1 MSRPG
6 SSRPGATSS
15 VYPERPASSQ
25 LPIVAEPSQGVLEGL
40 GIGSRL
46 IAKITFGFGGTE
58 EHPVFR
64 HPQSVEC
71 QERFPPRHMR
81 NSFRRDGTW
90 VKQRAGQAK
99 LGRLAAAHN
108 RDLAKKLRE
117 QDILAAENIV
127 VARLAVP
134 QGGEMAACD
143 IVDMHE
149 IEPGIDKPRNAA

>member
-64 HPQSVEC
+64 HPQSVEG
-71 QERFPPRHMR
+71 QERLPPRHMR
-81 NSFRRDGTW
+81 HGFGRDGAW
-90 VKQRAGQAK
+90 VEQRARQTK
-99 LGRLAAAHN
+99 FGRPPVAHTG
-108 RDLAKKLRE
+108 DLAEKL
-117 QDILAAENIV
+117 
-127 VARLAVP
+127 
-134 QGGEMAACD
+134 
-143 IVDMHE
+143 
-149 IEPGIDKPRNAA
+149 